1 MRDRELRYR
10 HEISVWR
17 IFFSSVALAEAAISI
32 PFSAIRGDFRRPQVY
47 GSASGSVLI
56 GLGHYVGGGPNVAV
70 GASDGPIQSHL
81 LD

>member
-1 MRDRELRYR
+1 MADFL
-10 HEISVWR
+10 
-17 IFFSSVALAEAAISI
+17 FFGGLSGGAEAAISI

>member
-1 MRDRELRYR
+1 M
-10 HEISVWR
+10 
-17 IFFSSVALAEAAISI
+17 
-32 PFSAIRGDFRRPQVY
+32 
-47 GSASGSVLI
+47 I